1 MINLKILTILWHEYV
16 LFKNKFWSITTG
28 LMIAPMLYLIAF
40 GWGLGNSMTID
51 GMSYIS
57 FVIPGIIAMS
67 TMTISFG
74 TVANGINISRTYDM
88 TFEEFMTAPINMVSY
103 AIGKI
108 VASALRGMYSAALI
122 ISLSL
127 LFRANVNIDI
137 YFIFIIILNCLLFSA
152 LGFMI
157 GIIVDSHADMSKF
170 SNFIITPMSF
180 LCGTFFPLDKMPFLI
195 KEVIWFLPL
204 TQTSVALRRNSELFL
219 NPWIHPLILVLYF
232 VILLIIG
239 VKLCT
244 KAE

>member
-1 MINLKILTILWHEYV
+1 M

-40 GWGLGNSMTID
+40 GWGIGNSMTID
-51 GMSYIS
+51 GVSYLS

-74 TVANGINISRTYDM
+74 TVANGINISRTYDK

-103 AIGKI
+103 TIGKI
-108 VASALRGMYSAALI
+108 IASALRGMYSAALI

-127 LFRANVNIDI
+127 LFRGNVNIDI
-137 YFIFIIILNCLLFSA
+137 YFIFIIILNCLVFSA

-157 GIIVDSHADMSKF
+157 GMIIDSHADMSKF

-195 KEVIWFLPL
+195 KDVIWILPL
-204 TQTSVALRRNSELFL
+204 TQTSIALRRNSELFL

-239 VKLCT
+239 IKLCT